1 MLTDKNR
8 QKMMGN
14 TQVERKIASNGD
26 SERLEELKRLLE
38 STTDPSDRPSI
49 EAEIFQLEQMLSA

>member
-1 MLTDKNR
+1 
-8 QKMMGN
+8 MMGDTPN
-14 TQVERKIASNGD
+14 ERKIASNGD

-49 EAEIFQLEQMLSA
+49 EAEIFQLEQMMSA